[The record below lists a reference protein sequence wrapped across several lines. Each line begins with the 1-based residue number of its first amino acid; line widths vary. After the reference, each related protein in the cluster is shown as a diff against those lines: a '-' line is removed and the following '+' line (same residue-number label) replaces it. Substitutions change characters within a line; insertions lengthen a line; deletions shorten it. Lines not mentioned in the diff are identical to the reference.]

1 MIILVLA
8 PVNFIIMMSKR
19 PRSKKRLQMSAK
31 LQFVGRVAPQRP
43 QQKTGP
49 LVAADAEDIAEEKS
63 LPIVSLFTFVGS

>member
-49 LVAADAEDIAEEKS
+49 MGLAAEGGLLLKKKI
-63 LPIVSLFTFVGS
+63 